1 MTASTPEQI
10 RQITRDVLARSE
22 FRPTTSW
29 TEIFFERLVEWLREL
44 ARWSGRHPHLTRVLI
59 IVLFVV
65 LLLLIT
71 HIVYT
76 VAREFSSLRKRDAR
90 GVAPRPLRALE
101 GVADNW
107 TDAFKLANAALEAGD
122 MYKSLWITHRVLLS
136 VLDRMGLIRFV
147 RWKTNGDYLSECKT
161 SGEGADTLSALTS
174 AYERVIYA
182 HGRFD
187 NVYAA
192 QLLARVQRLAV
203 EADT

>member
-10 RQITRDVLARSE
+10 RQITRDVLARPE

-29 TEIFFERLVEWLREL
+29 TEILFERLFEWLREL
-44 ARWSGRHPHLTRVLI
+44 ARWSGRNPHLTRVLI
-59 IVLFVV
+59 IVLSLV
-65 LLLLIT
+65 LLLLMA

-76 VAREFSSLRKRDAR
+76 LIREFSSLRKRDAH
-90 GVAPRPLRALE
+90 GVGPRTLRALE
-101 GVADNW
+101 GIAENW

-136 VLDRMGLIRFV
+136 VLDRMGLIKFV
-147 RWKTNGDYLSECKT
+147 RWKTNRDYLGECKT
-161 SGEGADTLSALTS
+161 SEEGADTLSALTS
-174 AYERVIYA
+174 AYEHVIYA

-192 QLLARVQRLAV
+192 QLLARVQKLAV
-203 EADT
+203 KADT